1 MTTSFKSVLSKIG
14 QVLLTA
20 GSVATELMGFP
31 FLSTLLGASKAGEAA
46 EYALSDLSK
55 VAQIVSQVE
64 VGFQAIAPVDK
75 SGSAKLTA
83 AIPMVKQV
91 VLSWAQ
97 SNLPGHSALK
107 VDAQTFDT
115 HVGNFT
121 SSFVDLMNDFGE

>member
-20 GSVATELMGFP
+20 GSVATEVMGFP
-31 FLSTLLGASKAGEAA
+31 FLSGLLGATPAG
-46 EYALSDLSK
+46 K
-55 VAQIVSQVE
+55 VVE
-64 VGFQAIAPVDK
+64 IGMQAIAPTDK

-91 VLSWAQ
+91 ILSWAQ
-97 SNLPGHSALK
+97 SNLPGHSSLK

-121 SSFVDLMNDFGE
+121 SSFVDLMNDFGD

>member
-14 QVLLTA
+14 HVLLTA

-31 FLSTLLGASKAGEAA
+31 FLAGLLGATPAGKIA
-46 EYALSDLSK
+46 EIGLSDLGK

-64 VGFQAIAPVDK
+64 IGFQAIAPTDK

-121 SSFVDLMNDFGE
+121 SSFVDILNDFGE